1 MERLI
6 YTIQWFL
13 GEILTGY
20 NSGKSYESVIT
31 KCRLDK
37 QFMKFVILSG
47 KIPKIIKVTVQEAM
61 SCYFA

>member
-1 MERLI
+1 MGRLI

-13 GEILTGY
+13 GEILKGY
-20 NSGKSYESVIT
+20 NSDKTYESLIT
-31 KCRLDK
+31 KCRLGK

-47 KIPKIIKVTVQEAM
+47 KIPIIIKVTVQEVM